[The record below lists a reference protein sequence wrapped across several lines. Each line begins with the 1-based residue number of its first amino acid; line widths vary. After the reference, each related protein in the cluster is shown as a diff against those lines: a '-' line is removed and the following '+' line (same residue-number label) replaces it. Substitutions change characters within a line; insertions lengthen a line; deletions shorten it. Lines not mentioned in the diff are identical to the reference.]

1 MAEKFPYLARQ
12 INGPIAMNFGK
23 GIDSVYENDAEFIDF
38 LSRFSIDTLE
48 GKWLDALGM
57 LLGLPRPWIEI
68 SMIQEALFFDN
79 IPNIVPNPMSHSF
92 STDRNVII
100 GDLVITPDMGGKFD
114 DTKKSVSVEPIS
126 DIVYREYLKCAC
138 MAKKRHSINGIADI
152 VELFCGSKQYAI
164 SFISGIDWMNDILVE
179 LPIRFMDYKDTLQY
193 AFDKM
198 FTTAPKV
205 LVRINPSFD
214 NKYITPDVSRIVYNI
229 VGNDNFSITN
239 LLKLDTLI
247 INVSLGQINAS
258 YINEVKKALYKEYAT
273 YNDIVINV
281 TILRITELLLFDNI
295 PSIVP
300 NPDSNSFSTDRN
312 VIIGDLVITPDMGG
326 KFDERSIE

>member
-205 LVRINPSFD
+205 SVIIDANFD
-214 NKYITPDVSRIVYNI
+214 NRYINSDISRIVYNI